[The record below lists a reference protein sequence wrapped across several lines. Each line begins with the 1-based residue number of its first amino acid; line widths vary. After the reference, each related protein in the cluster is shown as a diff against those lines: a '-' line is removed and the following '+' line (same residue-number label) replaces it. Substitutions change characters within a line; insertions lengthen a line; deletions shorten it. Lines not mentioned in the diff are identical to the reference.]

1 MPVATLTVKVGDGYD
16 ERGMEKAEAIFQ
28 QNGLYR
34 NDPFRNGGAGG
45 HVVDHGRCWHIFT
58 G

>member
-1 MPVATLTVKVGDGYD
+1 
-16 ERGMEKAEAIFQ
+16 
-28 QNGLYR
+28 LYR